1 MTTALW
7 ITLSIIC
14 SLNFGYRW
22 GRLSW
27 KAWGKKSRSF
37 IGLLCF
43 PVSYKK
49 NQIGTYTD
57 DGKSLYPFIVE
68 FYKKNDSYNYVKG
81 IAILWPFKALFNI
94 CALFCFGFKYFF
106 VTLFDVIIKICSKI
120 IDMAISPSHVVPK
133 NPEEIP
139 EAKALQKK
147 PFPKQGEGQ

>member
-1 MTTALW
+1 MMTALW
-7 ITLSIIC
+7 ITLGIIC

-37 IGLLCF
+37 IGLL
-43 PVSYKK
+43 
-49 NQIGTYTD
+49 
-57 DGKSLYPFIVE
+57 
-68 FYKKNDSYNYVKG
+68 
-81 IAILWPFKALFNI
+81 
-94 CALFCFGFKYFF
+94 CFGFKYFF